1 MQIKL
6 DKSVSDICVQ
16 CGHSMKM
23 HCSRA
28 LEAGTAKTL
37 MANDQIR
44 HSTADSLMLRMSCI
58 VTLLNFVNVFLS
70 WSTAKDEAIIIVI
83 IIVVVVNCIC
93 LVVFV
98 LSILISE

>member
-1 MQIKL
+1 MMPRL
-6 DKSVSDICVQ
+6 L
-16 CGHSMKM
+16 KM
-23 HCSRA
+23 HYRVV
-28 LEAGTAKTL
+28 LEAGPAKTL
-37 MANDQIR
+37 MAIGQFR
-44 HSTADSLMLRMSCI
+44 HSTSNSFMLRMSCI
-58 VTLLNFVNVFLS
+58 VKPLHFVNVFLS